1 MNVGSELEKLN
12 QLHKQGVLSD
22 SEFSIAKSKL
32 LASLGSDNTVGSG
45 VHLMGKAAY
54 KFVNF
59 KIISAV
65 VGLVIF
71 AVAFLTFFLPRYQKM
86 EAEHEKFSQKVDA
99 DMAKARQE
107 MDERTKQFDK
117 DFEKSSKQIDK
128 TRREIEEAHKKMGFK

>member
-1 MNVGSELEKLN
+1 MLAQKLN

-32 LASLGSDNTVGSG
+32 LASLGTDNTVGSG

-71 AVAFLTFFLPRYQKM
+71 AVAFFAFFLPRFQKM
-86 EAEHEKFSQKVDA
+86 EAEHEKFSQQVDA
-99 DMAKARQE
+99 DMAKARQDME
-107 MDERTKQFDK
+107 ERRKQFDK
-117 DFEKSSKQIDK
+117 DFEKTSNQIEK
-128 TRREIEEAHKKMGFK
+128 TRREIEESHKKMGFK

>member
-32 LASLGSDNTVGSG
+32 LSSLGAENTVGSG

-59 KIISAV
+59 KIISAF
-65 VGLVIF
+65 VGLIIF
-71 AVAFLTFFLPRYQKM
+71 AVAFFSFFLPRYQKM
-86 EAEHEKFSQKVDA
+86 EAEQDRISQQVET
-99 DMAKARQE
+99 DMANARKDME
-107 MDERTKQFDK
+107 ERRKRFDIE
-117 DFEKSSKQIDK
+117 FENTNKQIEK
-128 TRREIEEAHKKMGFK
+128 TRKEIEDTHKRMGFK

>member
-32 LASLGSDNTVGSG
+32 LASLGPENTVGSG
-45 VHLMGKAAY
+45 VHLIGKAAY
-54 KFVNF
+54 TFVNF

-71 AVAFLTFFLPRYQKM
+71 AVAFFTFFLPRFQKM
-86 EAEHEKFSQKVDA
+86 EAEHEKFSQQVDA
-99 DMAKARQE
+99 DIEKSRKDME
-107 MDERTKQFDK
+107 ERRMQFDK
-117 DFEKSSKQIDK
+117 EFDKTSRQIDK
-128 TRREIEEAHKKMGFK
+128 TRREIEEAHKKSGFN